1 MSLTADTGRS
11 GLRPARVP
19 VEEVD
24 RSILLARWSAMPA
37 PAPRLGF
44 YGGRRDRL
52 RRTMAT
58 GLTALTALL
67 AVLVVAAAT
76 VVVALA

>member
-1 MSLTADTGRS
+1 MSLTADNGRS
-11 GLRPARVP
+11 GLPPARVP

-24 RSILLARWSAMPA
+24 RSILLARRSAVPA

-67 AVLVVAAAT
+67 AVLLVAAAT